1 MDQKDFNRNLD
12 GYLGKVRKKEGL
24 SISFSD
30 VLKFGKKERKFKDV
44 EFSDTESVIVE
55 EEPGFL
61 SKIFDMIKPKE
72 NLVEEVEELEGE
84 EKENLEISI
93 KENQDLDELEEDIE
107 EIENIEKEERG
118 RVGKLH
124 RLLGKLR
131 FMNLLK
137 KSKTE
142 DLEDDVEIAEL
153 KGQETVNDV
162 RTLIDFSVG
171 LLQKIPGKVF
181 NKIKSS
187 DEFIGYKDIVKKYVK
202 DKAEETPSEEEVK
215 EEIGIEEEKSDSKKE
230 TSEEKKDN

>member
-1 MDQKDFNRNLD
+1 MDQKDFNRSLD
-12 GYLGKVRKKEGL
+12 GYLGKVRKKEGS

-30 VLKFGKKERKFKDV
+30 VLNFGKNERKFKDV
-44 EFSDTESVIVE
+44 EFSETESVIVE

-61 SKIFDMIKPKE
+61 SKILDMIKPKE
-72 NLVEEVEELEGE
+72 NLAEEVEELEGE

-107 EIENIEKEERG
+107 EIERIEKEERS

-142 DLEDDVEIAEL
+142 DLEDDAEIAEL
-153 KGQETVNDV
+153 KSQETVNDV
-162 RTLIDFSVG
+162 RALIDFSVG

-187 DEFIGYKDIVKKYVK
+187 DEFIEYKDLVKKYVK
-202 DKAEETPSEEEVK
+202 DKAEETPSEEEIK
-215 EEIGIEEEKSDSKKE
+215 EEIGIESEKSEKE
-230 TSEEKKDN
+230 

>member
-12 GYLGKVRKKEGL
+12 GYLGKVRKKEGNAL
-24 SISFSD
+24 SFFD
-30 VLKFGKKERKFKDV
+30 VLKFGKKDRKFKDV
-44 EFSDTESVIVE
+44 EFSDTESVVVE

-61 SKIFDMIKPKE
+61 SKIIDFIKPKE
-72 NLVEEVEELEGE
+72 NISEESEELDDE

-93 KENQDLDELEEDIE
+93 KENQELDELEEDIG
-107 EIENIEKEERG
+107 EIELIEKEERG

-124 RLLGKLR
+124 RILGKLR

-153 KGQETVNDV
+153 KSQETINDV

-171 LLQKIPGKVF
+171 LLQNIPSKIFK
-181 NKIKSS
+181 KIKSS
-187 DEFIGYKDIVKKYVK
+187 EGFREYKDIVKKYVR
-202 DKAEETPSEEEVK
+202 DKVEETPSEAEVK
-215 EEIGIEEEKSDSKKE
+215 EEIGIEEEKS
-230 TSEEKKDN
+230 EK

>member
-1 MDQKDFNRNLD
+1 MDQKDFNKSLD
-12 GYLGKVRKKEGL
+12 GYLNKVRKKEGS
-24 SISFSD
+24 SITFSD
-30 VLKFGKKERKFKDV
+30 VLNFGKNERKFKDV
-44 EFSDTESVIVE
+44 EFSETESVIVE
-55 EEPGFL
+55 EEPGVI
-61 SKIFDMIKPKE
+61 SKILDMIKPKE
-72 NLVEEVEELEGE
+72 KLAEEVEELEEE

-107 EIENIEKEERG
+107 EIERIEKEERS

-142 DLEDDVEIAEL
+142 DLEDDAEIAEL
-153 KGQETVNDV
+153 KSQETVNDV

-187 DEFIGYKDIVKKYVK
+187 DEFIEYKDLVKKYVK
-202 DKAEETPSEEEVK
+202 DKAEETPSEEKVK
-215 EEIGIEEEKSDSKKE
+215 EEIGIESEKSEKE
-230 TSEEKKDN
+230 